1 MGQSQARHITG
12 WKGVCRSWLGQYSTN
27 NNIKMPKGSGLMKP
41 MGISPALASIIG
53 SKPGEK
59 LSRPQVVKKLWAYI
73 KENNL
78 QDPDNKQ
85 LFTPDSVM
93 EPVFGKEKLRAFRLA
108 KYLKNH
114 LIS

>member
-1 MGQSQARHITG
+1 
-12 WKGVCRSWLGQYSTN
+12 
-27 NNIKMPKGSGLMKP
+27 MKP
-41 MGISPALASIIG
+41 MGISPALAAIIG
-53 SKPGEK
+53 SKHGEK

-93 EPVFGKEKLRAFRLA
+93 EPVFGKEKLRAFGLA